1 VVATWDRRTDRDRV
15 RVAASA
21 VARWTPLVL
30 TAAPFHAGRVADIAG
45 VDSGAIRDLTSLR
58 RLPPTRERDLLADH
72 PAGATAV
79 VRPTEAQ
86 VKAAAEERVLRSI
99 SRAIRRDEVH
109 GKRDALLHEY
119 RPLQLHRG
127 GVDGDLL
134 IASTRSDLDRMHR
147 TGARAA
153 AVLGLRDDDVVVSL
167 VPAGPSLAHLGTVH
181 LAAGAGVTAL
191 HAREAG
197 DDVGTALAGSRGV
210 PATVLVVT
218 AGDVDATVASIADGA
233 ADVTDLRLVVTIG
246 PPPTEDARRAVAEA
260 FDRVG
265 ASVSVLALWGP
276 GAGRTLW
283 AECDRGGHGLHTFPD
298 LEALEV
304 VDPLTGLPTAEDGDL
319 TVTSLGWHG
328 TAHVRFQ
335 TGAWV
340 DPLRDGPCPGCGRNL
355 PRIAGPVEPHAW
367 ELPARAVD
375 GRRTVDLRGVAVA
388 VAGAPWV
395 TSWRAELRTPGAGGP
410 DGLRVEVAGD
420 ASGDEIAAL
429 TAAVTACTGADA
441 EVARLPS
448 DADVARAADAAGGVL
463 SDLR

>member
-1 VVATWDRRTDRDRV
+1 VVATWDRRTDRERA
-15 RVAASA
+15 RLAASA

-30 TAAPFHAGRVADIAG
+30 TAAPFHAARIADLAG
-45 VDSGAIRDLTSLR
+45 VDGGSVRDLTALR
-58 RLPPTRERDLLADH
+58 RLPPTRERDLQADH

-127 GVDGDLL
+127 GAAGGLL
-134 IASTRSDLDRMHR
+134 VASTRTDLDRMHR
-147 TGARAA
+147 AGARAA

-167 VPAGPSLAHLGTVH
+167 VPAGPNLAHLGTVH
-181 LAAGAGVTAL
+181 LAAGAGLTAL
-191 HAREAG
+191 HARGAG
-197 DDVGTALAGSRGV
+197 DDVGTALAGAHGV
-210 PATVLVVT
+210 PATVLIVT
-218 AGDVDATVASIADGA
+218 ADDVDATVASIADGA
-233 ADVTDLRLVVTIG
+233 AGLPRLRLVVTLG
-246 PPPTEDARRAVAEA
+246 PPPTEDHRRAVAEA
-260 FDRVG
+260 FEAVG
-265 ASVSVLALWGP
+265 AAVSVLALWGP
-276 GAGRTLW
+276 AAGRTLW

-298 LEALEV
+298 LEVLEV
-304 VDPLTGLPTAEDGDL
+304 LDPLSGLPTAEDGDL
-319 TVTSLGWHG
+319 TLTSLGWHG

-335 TGAWV
+335 TGTWV
-340 DPLRDGPCPGCGRNL
+340 DPLRDGPCPGCGRNV

-367 ELPARAVD
+367 ELPARTAD
-375 GRRTVDLRGVAVA
+375 GSRTVDLRGVAVA

-395 TSWRAELRTPGAGGP
+395 TSWRAELRAPVAGGP
-410 DGLRVEVAGD
+410 DGLRVDVAGD
-420 ASGDEIAAL
+420 ASDGELATL

-441 EVARLPS
+441 DVLQLAT

-463 SDLR
+463 ADLR